1 MLCGRSRITALG
13 SFSGIVKGSAGNDV
27 TGTVPLRGPDAVAP
41 NGDGDSIAGYAEGS
55 GGGGSGAAGAWGV
68 KDGAVGVEGLLNSSP
83 EGCEFLEGSS
93 ASGTGQGC
101 GRVKVVGGSGDWGL
115 PVSAGLNGV

>member
-27 TGTVPLRGPDAVAP
+27 TGTVPLGGPDAVAP

-68 KDGAVGVEGLLNSSP
+68 KDGAVGVGGLLNSTP
-83 EGCEFLEGSS
+83 GCELLEGSR
-93 ASGTGQGC
+93 ASETGWGR
-101 GRVKVVGGSGDWGL
+101 GRVIVAGGSGNWAL